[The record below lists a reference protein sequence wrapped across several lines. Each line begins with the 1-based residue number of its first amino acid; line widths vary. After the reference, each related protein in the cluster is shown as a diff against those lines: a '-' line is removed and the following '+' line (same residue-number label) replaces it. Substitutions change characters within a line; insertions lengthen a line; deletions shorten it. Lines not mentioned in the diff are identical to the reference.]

1 MYLGEYGSIQHVANE
16 LICLCYLLSLLSKK
30 NNLCFAFLKIVSVKK
45 KDWVYGITLFFFPNL
60 SLISKS

>member
-45 KDWVYGITLFFFPNL
+45 KIGSMVSHYFFSPT
-60 SLISKS
+60 